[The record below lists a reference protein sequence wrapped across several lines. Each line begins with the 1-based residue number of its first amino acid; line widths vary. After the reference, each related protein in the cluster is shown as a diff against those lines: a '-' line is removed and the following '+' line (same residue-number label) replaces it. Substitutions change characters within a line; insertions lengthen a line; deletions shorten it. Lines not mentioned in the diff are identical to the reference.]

1 VLGAVADW
9 DDQTELL
16 AAVVDRLGQTNYL
29 LHRAHFKGGEP
40 PKPVPRPGVDPPE
53 ETDGGLGGG
62 GLPATLEEAAAFF
75 RTARQE

>member
-1 VLGAVADW
+1 
-9 DDQTELL
+9 L

-29 LHRAHFKGGEP
+29 LHRAHFKGGES

-53 ETDGGLGGG
+53 DGDGEVEDD

-75 RTARQE
+75 RAARQE